1 MSFNF
6 DFINVDDI
14 QNAEVR
20 SKFETEKSEKVKR
33 VAGILNDPSCP
44 RPLKLAEI
52 AVVFER
58 AYGAE
63 ALPTLVTLRAWC
75 NDALAS
81 GLISKPSKQTY
92 GPAGLESVADD
103 DDDVSA
109 DAALP
114 AYVGQPEPVA
124 EVDPLDI

>member
-1 MSFNF
+1 MAFNF

-63 ALPTLVTLRAWC
+63 ALPTLVTLRSWL

-92 GPAGLESVADD
+92 GPSGLESVADD
-103 DDDVSA
+103 CEDDSEEVASA
-109 DAALP
+109 AP
-114 AYVGQPEPVA
+114 VEEPVA